1 MKTSSAVI
9 LTAVVTFFITS
20 GLWLIAFIAWQ
31 AYQTASSFGMAGSG
45 FGSGSTFSVIH
56 NCPPEVAVGDSID
69 LVLEI
74 TNPGSSDE
82 DLESI
87 DLYYD
92 FRNGF
97 TITKVS
103 ESYRAEDMFG
113 DFETLWIE
121 PVVTIPAGTTH
132 TVTITLEGAKPGTW
146 SSDVDVCGAGIDFA
160 TVVPKVEVK
169 PAAP

>member
-9 LTAVVTFFITS
+9 LTAVVTFLVTS
-20 GLWLIAFIAWQ
+20 GLWVVAFVAWQ
-31 AYQTASSFGMAGSG
+31 AFQTASTFSLGSGG

-56 NCPPEVAVGDSID
+56 RCPPEVQVGDSID
-69 LVLEI
+69 LILEI
-74 TNPGSSDE
+74 TNPGTTDE

-92 FRNGF
+92 FLNGF
-97 TITKVS
+97 TITSVS
-103 ESYRAEDMFG
+103 EAYRGENMFG

-121 PVVTIPAGTTH
+121 PAVTIPAGTTH

-146 SSDVDVCGAGIDFA
+146 SADVDVCGAGIDFA
-160 TVVPKVEVK
+160 TVVPRVEVK

>member
-9 LTAVVTFFITS
+9 ITAVVTFLVTS
-20 GLWLIAFIAWQ
+20 GLWAVAFIAWQ
-31 AYQTASSFGMAGSG
+31 AFQTASSFGLTGSG
-45 FGSGSTFSVIH
+45 LGSGSTFSVVH
-56 NCPPEVAVGDSID
+56 RCPPEVAVGDSID

-74 TNPGSSDE
+74 TNPGPTDE

-92 FRNGF
+92 FLNGF
-97 TITKVS
+97 TITSVS
-103 ESYRAEDMFG
+103 ESYRGENMFG

-121 PVVTIPAGTTH
+121 PAVTIPAGANH
-132 TVTITLEGAKPGTW
+132 TVTITLEGAQPGTW
-146 SSDVDVCGAGIDFA
+146 SADVDVCGAGIDFT
-160 TVVPKVEVK
+160 TVVPSVEVK